1 MKDSSIE
8 SKNYI
13 GFLGQIKE
21 KIRTAQFVALRAVN
35 KEIINLYWE
44 IGHMLFLKTQE
55 GWGKSIV
62 ERLSHDIL
70 QEFTGMNGFSARNLW
85 RMKQF
90 YETYMAE
97 PNLSPMVTEITW
109 SNHLHIMSKTKTV
122 EERKYYL
129 ELCSKNYYSKRDL
142 AQIIDSAA
150 YERTFIAD
158 TKLSPVV
165 AEFPVNTKG
174 VFKDIYLFDFLNL
187 NDTHQEKDLRKAL
200 ISNLKQFLLELGPD
214 FSLIGEEYIIQVGKK
229 DFKIDLLMFHRGLN
243 CMCAIE
249 LKTKEF
255 HPSHLGQLQFYL
267 EVLDTDI
274 KKSHENPSIGIL
286 ICSSK
291 DDEVVKYALNRSM
304 SPTMVSE
311 YKTKLIDKA
320 ILEKKVHELSQILQI
335 EDEEIEE

>member
-1 MKDSSIE
+1 MSTQDSSIKDQ
-8 SKNYI
+8 SYPS
-13 GFLGQIKE
+13 FLRQVKDRISA
-21 KIRTAQFVALRAVN
+21 AQFVALKAVN

-44 IGHMLFLKTQE
+44 IGHMLFLKTTE

-62 ERLSHDIL
+62 EKLSHDIL
-70 QEFTGMNGFSARNLW
+70 QEFTGINGFSARNLW

-90 YETYMAE
+90 YETYKDDQK
-97 PNLSPMVTEITW
+97 LSALLTEINWT
-109 SNHLHIMSKTKTV
+109 NHLHIISKTKTK
-122 EERKYYL
+122 EEREYYL
-129 ELCSKNYYSKRDL
+129 ELCSKNNYSEREL
-142 AQIIDSAA
+142 AKIIDSAS

-158 TKLSPVV
+158 KKLSPVV

-187 NDTHQEKDLRKAL
+187 STSHQEKDLRKAL
-200 ISNLKQFLLELGPD
+200 TSNLKQFLLELGPD
-214 FSLIGEEYIIQVGKK
+214 FSLIGEEYIIQVGHK

-274 KKSHENPSIGIL
+274 KKDHENPSIGIL

-311 YKTKLIDKA
+311 YQTKMIDKA
-320 ILEKKVHELSQILQI
+320 ILEKKIRELSEILKVSQ
-335 EDEEIEE
+335 ESD

>member
-1 MKDSSIE
+1 MNNNIVSKD
-8 SKNYI
+8 YI
-13 GFLGQIKE
+13 GFLSQIKE

-62 ERLSHDIL
+62 EKLSHDIL
-70 QEFTGMNGFSARNLW
+70 QEFQGVRGFSARNLW

-90 YETYMAE
+90 YETYKDDQKLPAV
-97 PNLSPMVTEITW
+97 LTEINWT
-109 SNHLHIMSKTKTV
+109 NHLHIMSKTKTG
-122 EERKYYL
+122 EEREYYL
-129 ELCSKNYYSKRDL
+129 ELCSRNHYSEREL
-142 AQIIDSAA
+142 AKLIDSSS
-150 YERTFIAD
+150 YERTYIANQ
-158 TKLSPVV
+158 KLSAPLS
-165 AEFPVNTKG
+165 EFPVNTKG
-174 VFKDIYLFDFLNL
+174 IFKDSYLFDFLNL
-187 NDTHQEKDLRKAL
+187 STIHQEKDLRKAL
-200 ISNLKQFLLELGPD
+200 ISNLKRFLLELGPD
-214 FSLIGEEYIIQVGKK
+214 FSLMGEEYIIQVGNK

-291 DDEVVKYALNRSM
+291 NDEVVKYALNRSI
-304 SPTMVSE
+304 SPTMVAE
-311 YKTKLIDKA
+311 YETKLINKSV
-320 ILEKKVHELSQILQI
+320 LEKKIHELSQILQI
-335 EDEEIEE
+335 EDEETEE

>member
-1 MKDSSIE
+1 
-8 SKNYI
+8 
-13 GFLGQIKE
+13 
-21 KIRTAQFVALRAVN
+21 
-35 KEIINLYWE
+35 
-44 IGHMLFLKTQE
+44 MLFLKTQE

-62 ERLSHDIL
+62 EKLSQDIL
-70 QEFTGMNGFSARNLW
+70 QEFSGIKGFSARNLW

-90 YETYMAE
+90 YETYEQGSKPPTVLA
-97 PNLSPMVTEITW
+97 EITW
-109 SNHLHIMSKTKTV
+109 SNHIHIMSKTKTV
-122 EERKYYL
+122 EEREYYL
-129 ELCSKNYYSKRDL
+129 ELCSKNNYSARELEKL
-142 AQIIDSAA
+142 IDSSS
-150 YERTFIAD
+150 YERTLIAD
-158 TKLSPVV
+158 KKLPTVL

-187 NDTHQEKDLRKAL
+187 RGAHQEKDLRKAL

-214 FSLIGEEYIIQVGKK
+214 FSLMGEEYILQVGNK

-274 KKSHENPSIGIL
+274 KKLHENPSIGIL

-320 ILEKKVHELSQILQI
+320 ILEKKVRELSQILQI
-335 EDEEIEE
+335 EDEETEE